1 MKINSKQQP
10 KKNKNRSFWTIF
22 EGDFLLNAKLKKLY
36 PYCIFLVL
44 LAGIIIFNEKRID
57 SKERIYRQVEAEH
70 KKVVE
75 ELKKKNLYFSFE
87 ENELLELLLK
97 EKGFLRNPEQ
107 VYVITKAG
115 REE

>member
-1 MKINSKQQP
+1 
-10 KKNKNRSFWTIF
+10 
-22 EGDFLLNAKLKKLY
+22 L
-36 PYCIFLVL
+36 
-44 LAGIIIFNEKRID
+44 
-57 SKERIYRQVEAEH
+57 EAEH

-87 ENELLELLLK
+87 ENELLDLLLK